1 MYEAHFGLSAK
12 PFSLVPDPDLLYPS
26 RRHRRALALMEY
38 GLSSGAAFAV
48 ITGEV
53 GAGKTT
59 LLKYFLRTIG
69 ADVTVGLISNTHASL
84 GDVLD
89 WVTSAFDLQPPARD
103 PATLYNHFVDFV
115 LQQYAE
121 GRRTMLFVDEAQNVG
136 PAMLEKLRM
145 LSNINAGKDLL
156 LQIVLIGQPEL
167 LEELNRPELRQ
178 FAQRV
183 SISYHLGPLDAEETA
198 AYVLHRLAKVGGRRD
213 IFSADALAVLH
224 YFTGGV
230 PRLIN
235 NLADLALVYGFG
247 AEAQQID
254 GRQIIEV
261 VADRQSTGLS
271 PFLALPAPTRDET
284 FNHILRG
291 VAA

>member
-1 MYEAHFGLSAK
+1 MYEAHFGLSGK
-12 PFSLVPDPDLLYPS
+12 PFALVPDPDLLYPS
-26 RRHRRALALMEY
+26 RRHRRALALLEY

-59 LLKYFLRTIG
+59 LLKHFLRTIG
-69 ADVTVGLISNTHASL
+69 PEVTVGLISNTHASL

-89 WVTSAFDLQPPARD
+89 WVTSAFDLSPPARD

-121 GRRTMLFVDEAQNVG
+121 GRRTMLFVDEAQNIG
-136 PAMLEKLRM
+136 PQMLEKLRM
-145 LSNINAGKDLL
+145 LSNINSGKDLL

-167 LEELNRPELRQ
+167 LAELNRPDLRQ
-178 FAQRV
+178 FAQRI
-183 SISYHLGPLDAEETA
+183 SISYHLGALDAEETA
-198 AYVLHRLAKVGGRRD
+198 GYVLHRLSKVGGRRD
-213 IFSADALAVLH
+213 IFTADALAILH

-235 NLADLALVYGFG
+235 NLADLALVYAFG
-247 AEAQQID
+247 AESAHVD

-261 VADRQSTGLS
+261 VADRQATGLS
-271 PFLALPAPTRDET
+271 PFLDLPMPSRDDSLRV
-284 FNHILRG
+284 ILRG
-291 VAA
+291 EAA